1 MLQACNSFRKSEIS
15 FIGPSDPLNDEPAVN
30 PLPDHPTLIPNH
42 MNKFA
47 FILSAL
53 IPFSAI
59 SASADQKTQEQEAL
73 STMKKVADW
82 QLANPSKHRPTDWT
96 QGAFYTGV
104 MALYDVS
111 KDQKY
116 LDAMVQM
123 GENNQWKPGPRAYHA
138 DDFAVCQ
145 AYCEM
150 FMILKD
156 PKMIEPTKQAFDFQI
171 ANPKIQGLE
180 FGMPDKKTWT
190 DRWSWCDA
198 LFMAPPALVRLY
210 AITGDMKYLTFMDK
224 EYWDTVA
231 YLYDKDEGFFFRDSS
246 FFNKKTPSGSKT
258 FWGRGNGWVY
268 AGLVRVLEYLPKDHP
283 TRPKYVQLYKE
294 MTAAVVRAQQPDS
307 LWHPSLLDAAQVDI
321 GETSGS
327 AFFCYG
333 LAWGVNNGLLE
344 KAKYWPIVERSWKAL
359 MGKVKPDGM
368 LGAVQKIGAAPD
380 ATTEDSTEVYGPG
393 AFLLAGSEVVKH
405 LEAAK

>member
-1 MLQACNSFRKSEIS
+1 MMH
-15 FIGPSDPLNDEPAVN
+15 PL
-30 PLPDHPTLIPNH
+30 
-42 MNKFA
+42 
-47 FILSAL
+47 AL
-53 IPFSAI
+53 LLAAIVPFTPV
-59 SASADQKTQEQEAL
+59 SASVDHKAQSQEVLA
-73 STMKKVADW
+73 TMKRVADW
-82 QLANPSKHRPTDWT
+82 QLANPSKHKPTNWT

-104 MALYDVS
+104 MALYHVS

-116 LDAMVQM
+116 LDAMVRM
-123 GENNQWKPGPRAYHA
+123 GEGNQWKPGPRAYHA

-150 FMILKD
+150 YMLLKE
-156 PKMIEPTKQAFDFQI
+156 PKMIAPTKAGFDFQI

-180 FGMPDKKTWT
+180 FGKPDKKTWT
-190 DRWSWCDA
+190 DRWAWCDA

-210 AITGDMKYLTFMDK
+210 AVMGDKKYLAFMDK

-231 YLYDKDEGFFFRDSS
+231 YLYDKQEGFFFRDSS
-246 FFNKKTPSGSKT
+246 YFDTKTPSGAKT

-268 AGLVRVLEYLPKDHP
+268 GGLVRVLQYLPKDHP
-283 TRPKYVQLYKE
+283 TRPKYIQLYNE
-294 MTAAVVRAQQPDS
+294 MTAAVVRTQQPDA
-307 LWHPSLLDAAQVDI
+307 LWRPSLLDAEHINI

-327 AFFCYG
+327 GFFCYG

-344 KAKYWPIVERSWKAL
+344 EAKYWPIVECSWKAL
-359 MGKVKPDGM
+359 VGKVKPDGM

-405 LEAAK
+405 LNAVK